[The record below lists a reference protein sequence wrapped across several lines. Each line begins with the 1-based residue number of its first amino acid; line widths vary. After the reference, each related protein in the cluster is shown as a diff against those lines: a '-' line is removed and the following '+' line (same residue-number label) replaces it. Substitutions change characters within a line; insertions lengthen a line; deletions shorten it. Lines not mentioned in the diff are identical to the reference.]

1 MDAALLEG
9 PERASLHPLVQM
21 VLACPPGPFPG
32 THLLHAGHRRS
43 DGARRAVPLSDHMA
57 QAEHDPSSDAVPLHL
72 AIIQL
77 LRRLIPFLVTGVTNS
92 IVGFSVIFLCLAVGT
107 GGIAAN
113 VIGYAV
119 ALTCSF
125 VLNRHYVF
133 GVRGAI
139 SYAEIGRFLLVFSIA
154 FSINMGVLLMT
165 QSVLGESSAVA
176 QVIAVAAYTLVFYPL
191 SRLFVFKRETTG

>member
-1 MDAALLEG
+1 MGTALLEG
-9 PERASLHPLVQM
+9 SYRASLHPLVQM
-21 VLACPPGPFPG
+21 VVPNLPDILPG
-32 THLLHAGHRRS
+32 THLVRAGHRRP
-43 DGARRAVPLSDHMA
+43 DGTRRAVPLTDHLA
-57 QAEHDPSSDAVPLHL
+57 PAEHEQGSDAVPLHL
-72 AIIQL
+72 AMIQL

-113 VIGYAV
+113 IIGYAV

-139 SYAEIGRFLLVFSIA
+139 SYAEIGRFLLVFTVA

-191 SRLFVFKRETTG
+191 SRIFVFKRETTG